1 MFSYQLQGLNWMLTA
16 SEISK
21 HLAERAEAVCRFF
34 LPNGRRAGRYWQV
47 GNIRGDAGRSLCVN
61 LDRSFGERQGRW
73 VDYATGEYGDLLD
86 ITAAHT
92 GTGDFR
98 AVLILAQ
105 RFLGHAD
112 PSIQPT
118 QNSTTPPEHR
128 SQVAREKA
136 AASLFMS
143 GKLLGGTLAH
153 VYLRNRHIDR
163 FGTALRFHP
172 GAFVMDE
179 IGRVQPRPALLAAI
193 TDDAGRTTGCA
204 RTWLNPDTAAVAP
217 MIAPKRILGRLGGNA
232 VRISELPLSC
242 EQIVGEGLESV
253 LSVGTALPDVDIA
266 ACLTATNLAVYQ
278 PPSRV
283 KRLWVAHD
291 NDKAGDRALA
301 TLKARAETASFRV
314 FALPPLRNDHND
326 DLRAFGKDIMA
337 ARLKHIIRSQVADAF
352 PDLF

>member
-1 MFSYQLQGLNWMLTA
+1 MFSYQLQGLNRMLTA

-21 HLAERAEAVCRFF
+21 HLAERAEAVCRVF

-61 LDRSFGERQGRW
+61 LDRSFGKRQGRW

-86 ITAAHT
+86 VIAAST
-92 GTGDFR
+92 DTSDFR

-112 PSIQPT
+112 PSIKTT

-128 SQVAREKA
+128 NHGTREKA
-136 AASLFMS
+136 GASLFMS
-143 GKLLGGTLAH
+143 GKPLGGTLAH
-153 VYLRNRHIDR
+153 VYLHNRHIDR
-163 FGTALRFHP
+163 FGAALRFHP
-172 GAFVMDE
+172 DAFVKDDN
-179 IGRVQPRPALLAAI
+179 GDARPRPALLAAI

-204 RTWLNPDTAAVAP
+204 RTWLDPDTAAVAS
-217 MIAPKRILGRLGGNA
+217 MIAPKRILGRLRGNA
-232 VRISELPLSC
+232 VRFPEHLFSC

-253 LSVGTALPDVDIA
+253 LSVGTALPDADIA

-283 KRLWVAHD
+283 RRLWVAHD

-301 TLKARAETASFRV
+301 TLKARAETAHFRV

-352 PDLF
+352 SDLF